1 MKTKHKII
9 FALLLSTGFVFLVV
23 FLGFP
28 VLVIKTGQNY
38 TFADVDSV
46 ESTRVAIIF
55 GAGVKRDGT
64 PSDAL
69 KDRLIAGQELYEA
82 NKVEKILVSGDN
94 RFETYNEPDAMR
106 NFLIEQGIPEDDVIA
121 DYAGRRTY
129 DTCVRAAEIFQ
140 VSEAILVTQGYH
152 LSRAIWTCDQLGVES
167 RGVSA
172 TKRQYVYDDRNKTR
186 EVLAIYSMFIDLYL
200 WGPDYIGGEV
210 EAIE

>member
-1 MKTKHKII
+1 MKIKHKVI
-9 FALLLSTGFVFLVV
+9 FALFLSTSFVFLVI

-28 VLVIKTGQNY
+28 FLVIKTGQNQ
-38 TFADVDSV
+38 TFANIESV

-69 KDRLIAGQELYEA
+69 KDRLTIGKELYEA

-94 RFETYNEPDAMR
+94 RFESYNEPDAMR
-106 NFLIEQGIPEDDVIA
+106 NFLIDQGIPEDDIVA

-129 DTCVRAAEIFQ
+129 DTCIRATEIFQ

-152 LSRAIWTCDQLGVES
+152 LSRAIWTCDQLGVRS
-167 RGVSA
+167 RGISA
-172 TKRQYVYDDRNKTR
+172 SKREYMYDNRNKTR
-186 EVLAIYSMFIDLYL
+186 EVLAIYRMFIDLYL
-200 WGPDYIGGEV
+200 WAPDYIGGEV
-210 EAIE
+210 EVI